1 MDTKV
6 LFPTVVGV
14 SQADAATLAAIQA
27 EVLAQEARIKSL
39 LAPTWGDQVYSS
51 FEAEKHLFVAAGLHR
66 LRAFVEA
73 GILDFVARTREM
85 ADLAFVD
92 DYSQSWIN
100 VTTRHGYQERHN
112 HEREA
117 VGLPISG
124 AFYLRTN
131 GRDGDLSVMPVDMHT
146 KLFEPEVI
154 APAPGRL
161 VLFRSEVFHRV
172 GANTTDSDR
181 ISFSFNYLLRPRQER
196 QRSV

>member
-1 MDTKV
+1 MDIKV

-14 SQADAATLAAIQA
+14 SQADAATFAAIQA
-27 EVLAQEARIKSL
+27 EVLANEARIKSL
-39 LAPTWGDQVYSS
+39 LAPSWGDQVWSS
-51 FEAEKHLFVAAGLHR
+51 FQAEKHLFAAAGLHR
-66 LRAFVEA
+66 LREFVEA
-73 GILDFVARTREM
+73 SILDFVGRTRAA
-85 ADLAFVD
+85 ADMAFVD

-124 AFYLRTN
+124 AFYFRTN
-131 GRDGDLSVMPVDMHT
+131 GQDGDLSIMPVDMHY

-154 APAPGRL
+154 APAVGRL

-172 GANTTDSDR
+172 GANMTDSDR
-181 ISFSFNYLLRPRQER
+181 ISFSFNYLLRRR
-196 QRSV
+196 GA